1 MYDVEKIRQD
11 FPMIVNHPEL
21 IYFDNGATTY
31 KPKHVIDAVNS
42 FYTDYTS
49 NVERGDYETA
59 VRADRAYDD
68 TRNII
73 GRLINC
79 EAKEVAFFANITAA
93 LNQVVYGLS
102 KQLKKGD
109 TVLLTQAEHASNLL
123 PWYRLKEDMGINI
136 AYIPVDLQGRIDPD
150 SLEKCLDE
158 TVKVVSVAYVTNVLG
173 SVQPLKELISI
184 CHKHN
189 VLTVIDAAQ
198 AIGHRKVDVKDLN
211 CDFLCFSS
219 HKMCGPDGAGVMY
232 GKYDLVKDMS
242 PLLLGGGMNARFS
255 NDGTIIYKDAPYRF
269 EAGTPNIEGVIGLG
283 AAAEYL
289 MNMGLDNIHQHEV
302 ELRAYLM
309 DKMLKLDNIDIY
321 NPDDES
327 GPITFNVKDVFAQ
340 DAAGYLAAHKVCV
353 RSGNHCAKI
362 LHNIIGTDQSIRA
375 SLYLYNTKA
384 EADRFVELVSQI
396 DINSAIGIFF

>member
-123 PWYRLKEDMGINI
+123 PWYRLKEEMGINI

-173 SVQPLKELISI
+173 SVQPLKEVISI

-289 MNMGLDNIHQHEV
+289 MNIGLENIHQHEV

-309 DKMLKLDNIDIY
+309 DKMLKLDNINIY

>member
-31 KPKHVIDAVNS
+31 KPEKVIKAINS

-59 VRADRAYDD
+59 VKADRAYDE
-68 TRNII
+68 TRKKI
-73 GRLINC
+73 GKLINC

-93 LNQVVYGLS
+93 LNQVAYGLS
-102 KQLKKGD
+102 KHLKKGD

-123 PWYRLKEDMGINI
+123 PWYRLKEDKGINI
-136 AYIPVDLQGRIDPD
+136 AYIPVDLQGRIDVD
-150 SLEKCLDE
+150 SFEKCLNDS
-158 TVKVVSVAYVTNVLG
+158 VKVLSVAYVTNVLG
-173 SVQPLKELISI
+173 SVQPLKELIAI

-189 VLTVIDAAQ
+189 ILTVIDAAQ
-198 AIGHRKVDVKDLN
+198 AIGHRKVDVRDLD

-232 GKYDLVKDMS
+232 GKYELIKDMS

-255 NDGTIIYKDAPYRF
+255 NDGKIIYKDAPYRF

-289 MNMGLDNIHQHEV
+289 MEIGLDNIHQHEV
-302 ELRAYLM
+302 ELRAYTM
-309 DKMLKLDNIDIY
+309 EKISRLDNIDIY

-340 DAAGYLAAHKVCV
+340 DAAGYLAAHNVCV

-375 SLYLYNTKA
+375 SLYLYNTEA

>member
-1 MYDVEKIRQD
+1 MYDVNKIRQD

-68 TRNII
+68 TRKII

-102 KQLKKGD
+102 KRLKKDD

-255 NDGTIIYKDAPYRF
+255 NDGAIIYKDAPYRF

-289 MNMGLDNIHQHEV
+289 MNIGLENIHQHEV

>member
-1 MYDVEKIRQD
+1 MYDVDKIRQD

-68 TRNII
+68 TRKII

-102 KQLKKGD
+102 KQLKKDD

-123 PWYRLKEDMGINI
+123 PWYRLKEEMGINI

-173 SVQPLKELISI
+173 SVQPLKEVISI

-283 AAAEYL
+283 TAAEYL

-309 DKMLKLDNIDIY
+309 DKMLKLDNINIY

>member
-1 MYDVEKIRQD
+1 MYDVDKIRQD

-68 TRNII
+68 TRKII
-73 GRLINC
+73 GKLINC

-102 KQLKKGD
+102 KRLKKGD

-173 SVQPLKELISI
+173 SVQPLKELISK

-198 AIGHRKVDVKDLN
+198 AIGHRKIDVEDLN

-289 MNMGLDNIHQHEV
+289 MNIGLENIHQHEV

>member
-68 TRNII
+68 TRKII
-73 GRLINC
+73 GKLINC

-150 SLEKCLDE
+150 SFEKCLDE

-289 MNMGLDNIHQHEV
+289 MNIGLENIHQHEV

>member
-31 KPKHVIDAVNS
+31 KSKHVIDAVNS

-68 TRNII
+68 TRKII
-73 GRLINC
+73 GKLINC

-102 KQLKKGD
+102 KRLKKGD

-198 AIGHRKVDVKDLN
+198 AIGHRKVDIKDLN

-289 MNMGLDNIHQHEV
+289 MNIGLENIHQHEV

>member
-68 TRNII
+68 TRKII

-102 KQLKKGD
+102 KQLKKDD

-123 PWYRLKEDMGINI
+123 PWYRLKEEMGINI

-173 SVQPLKELISI
+173 SVQPLKEVISI

-289 MNMGLDNIHQHEV
+289 MNIGLENIHQHEV

>member
-1 MYDVEKIRQD
+1 MYDVDKIRQD

-68 TRNII
+68 TRKII

-102 KQLKKGD
+102 KQLKKDD

-123 PWYRLKEDMGINI
+123 PWYRLKEEMGINI

-173 SVQPLKELISI
+173 SVQPLKEVISI

-289 MNMGLDNIHQHEV
+289 MNIGLENIHQHEV

-309 DKMLKLDNIDIY
+309 DKMLKLDNINIY

>member
-102 KQLKKGD
+102 KQLKKDD

-123 PWYRLKEDMGINI
+123 PWYRLKEEMGINI

-173 SVQPLKELISI
+173 SVQPLKEVISI

-289 MNMGLDNIHQHEV
+289 MNIGLENIHQHEV

-309 DKMLKLDNIDIY
+309 DKMLKLDNINIY

>member
-1 MYDVEKIRQD
+1 MYDVDKIRQD

-68 TRNII
+68 TRKII

-102 KQLKKGD
+102 KQLKKDD
-109 TVLLTQAEHASNLL
+109 TILLTQAEHASNLL

-173 SVQPLKELISI
+173 SVQPLKEVISI

-289 MNMGLDNIHQHEV
+289 MNIGLENIHQHEV

-309 DKMLKLDNIDIY
+309 DRMLKLDNIDIY